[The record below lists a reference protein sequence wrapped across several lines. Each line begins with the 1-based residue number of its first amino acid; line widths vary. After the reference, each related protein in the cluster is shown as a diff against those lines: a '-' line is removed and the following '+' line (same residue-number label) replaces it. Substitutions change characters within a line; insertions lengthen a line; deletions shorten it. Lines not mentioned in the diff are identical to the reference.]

1 MTTALIASAS
11 SILLLA
17 ACSTSPREPNLTGQW
32 SGVVRT
38 QLVPCVGIGL
48 DLQQKNDDI
57 SGTFSL
63 NECGSPVAVQG
74 TLSGSHAGNNVHL
87 VFDPPS
93 NLADSVVGTV
103 NAVGDTIRGEV
114 DASFLATTVL
124 VRD

>member
-1 MTTALIASAS
+1 MTRPLIACAT

-32 SGVVRT
+32 SGVVKT
-38 QLVPCVGIGL
+38 ELIPCIGIGL

-57 SGTFSL
+57 NGTFAL
-63 NECGSPVAVQG
+63 NECGSNIGVTG

-93 NLADSVVGTV
+93 SFADSVVGTV
-103 NAVGDTIRGEV
+103 DAVGDTIRGEI
-114 DASFLATTVL
+114 DASPLATTVL